1 MLKKGSYRFVIQR
14 STEVLITIDD
24 PTSFEASRLAW
35 LEANPDSDY
44 LAAMAV
50 QVERDEAPA
59 TPGARIKIDIED
71 FDIAQVRTCRH
82 CGCTEND
89 ACRLSSGACHW
100 VAEDLC
106 SNPFCL
112 ALRKSEEGKEVV
124 A

>member
-1 MLKKGSYRFVIQR
+1 MLKKGSYRIVIQR

-24 PTSFEASRLAW
+24 STSFEASRIAW
-35 LEANPDSDY
+35 LEANPEGDY
-44 LAAMAV
+44 LAAIAV
-50 QVERDEAPA
+50 QVERGEAPV
-59 TPGARIKIDIED
+59 TPGARTKIGIED

-89 ACRLSSGACHW
+89 ACRLSTGACFW

-106 SNPFCL
+106 SNPFCI
-112 ALRKSEEGKEVV
+112 AARKSEMGKEVV